1 MPVPAQTGT
10 PNPCELQQSLKQS
23 CASFLCTSTKRK
35 HRLDVGP
42 ARTGQHG
49 AEEFLSCLTSCRR
62 RCEWVKGEQTEVMRS
77 TAESS
82 WPFNNPLNSNPI
94 FISIGF
100 DSWVSTLSQIK
111 GTFCCSS
118 TWKRWLQNYFLRFP
132 SFVTCDI
139 AHQLISTTWP
149 PWPRTGPNNLGRLPG
164 TLSQVLA
171 MTCLCSLNG
180 RSNRGA
186 NVHPELWVNHQKIGI
201 SYKNETCSKQQSC
214 LLA

>member
-1 MPVPAQTGT
+1 MPVPAQRGT

-23 CASFLCTSTKRK
+23 CASFLCASTKRK

-42 ARTGQHG
+42 SRTGQHG
-49 AEEFLSCLTSCRR
+49 DEEFLSCLTSCRR

-94 FISIGF
+94 FISIVF

-118 TWKRWLQNYFLRFP
+118 AWKRWLQNYFLRFRW
-132 SFVTCDI
+132 FVTCDI
-139 AHQLISTTWP
+139 AHQLIATTWP
-149 PWPRTGPNNLGRLPG
+149 RD
-164 TLSQVLA
+164 LA
-171 MTCLCSLNG
+171 QDRITFACPAPSRKYLRWRACAVWMDGVTE
-180 RSNRGA
+180 A
-186 NVHPELWVNHQKIGI
+186 PTFTPELSVNHQKIGI
-201 SYKNETCSKQQSC
+201 SYKNETWSKQQSC